1 MEVKKG
7 VRIMADENKHPL
19 EGFMSL
25 TMDNLKQ
32 MIEVDTVIGKP
43 IDSPDGSVIIPLSKV
58 KFGFAAGGSEFTGS
72 GDQQTSGSDSKS
84 KDGEEAIIPFGGG
97 SGGGVSITPSAF
109 LIAKKDGVELLSL
122 NESASAYDKL
132 LEKAPQLAE
141 QITEWMKEKREQKKE
156 DENK

>member
-1 MEVKKG
+1 MS
-7 VRIMADENKHPL
+7 DENKHPL

-25 TMDNLKQ
+25 TMENLKQ

-58 KFGFAAGGSEFTGS
+58 KFGFAAGGSEFTGGSEKS
-72 GDQQTSGSDSKS
+72 GGSGEGNSS
-84 KDGEEAIIPFGGG
+84 EEESIIPFGGG

-109 LIAKKDGVELLSL
+109 LIAKKDGVELLSF
-122 NESASAYDKL
+122 NESNSAYDKL

-141 QITEWMKEKREQKKE
+141 QITEWMKDKREQKKE
-156 DENK
+156 EEKK

>member
-1 MEVKKG
+1 
-7 VRIMADENKHPL
+7 MADENKHPL

-72 GDQQTSGSDSKS
+72 GDQQSSDSDSK
-84 KDGEEAIIPFGGG
+84 GAEEAIIPFGGG

-156 DENK
+156 EEK

>member
-58 KFGFAAGGSEFTGS
+58 KFGFAAGGSEFT
-72 GDQQTSGSDSKS
+72 SGSDQQSSEGDSKE
-84 KDGEEAIIPFGGG
+84 GEEAIIPFGGG

-156 DENK
+156 EEK